1 MKLHWSPR
9 SPYVRK
15 VLIVAH
21 EKGVADRIERV
32 RTHVGLFHVNDAILV
47 DNPVGKVP
55 TLVLENGE
63 ALFDL
68 PVICE
73 YLDGLSP
80 ANPLLPATG
89 SERIATLLRQA
100 TGDGIMD
107 VLNAWR
113 ADTMKPDAVPSAALA
128 KASTTKFLNA
138 VDALERGISSS
149 RPVSR
154 RSRRPRDRMR
164 ALLRGFPFRGA
175 RLAQRPA
182 APCGLAR
189 QDQRAALAR
198 RNRFRRWLTA
208 ELERALGSLRAGRV
222 SNPS

>member
-9 SPYVRK
+9 SPDVRK

-55 TLVLENGE
+55 TLILENGE
-63 ALFDL
+63 ALFDS

-138 VDALERGISSS
+138 VDALERGIPARDPSAVDLGDLAIACGLCYADF
-149 RPVSR
+149 RFAELDWR
-154 RSRRPRDRMR
+154 KGRPR
-164 ALLRGFPFRGA
+164 
-175 RLAQRPA
+175 LAAWHAKMSERPSLVA
-182 APCGLAR
+182 
-189 QDQRAALAR
+189 
-198 RNRFRRWLTA
+198 TA
-208 ELERALGSLRAGRV
+208 FVDG
-222 SNPS
+222 